1 MKIFCLAL
9 FAVLP
14 LPGRAGDFRVDFG
27 THLHIPVGS
36 QREGRKQV
44 EAILRQRLGPH
55 ARTAEVSL
63 ENASDDVRISLP
75 FFDGMDVL
83 SSWKLASGVASDA
96 QTLTLDGEA
105 EAPESGRL
113 FAEGEV
119 LEILSREGPRSL
131 RVRRGTSNTQAASHA
146 AGATVLLVSH
156 ESTAL
161 LVSARGELEF
171 LEEPSL
177 DASAKDHGSLAGER
191 QRFLDWWK
199 SPNPDAEIEDFAQ
212 LDRKHGGPPD
222 GWAWCVAWRQ
232 PHADPDSWHALVQPA
247 KRSWRFT
254 RDDVAEWKESF
265 DALGFPALAF
275 TIRKERAADFA
286 AWTASL
292 VGRRMA
298 IVLDRRSVLSL
309 ATVRSSLPGEGI
321 LASSGRA
328 FRAEEVRALL
338 AVLRAP
344 MFPWRSRFASWSC
357 RT

>member
-1 MKIFCLAL
+1 MKACCLAL
-9 FAVLP
+9 LAVLP
-14 LPGRAGDFRVDFG
+14 LPGRAGELRVDFG
-27 THLHIPVGS
+27 TQLHIPVGS

-55 ARTAEVSL
+55 ARSAEISL
-63 ENASDDVRISLP
+63 EKTDDYVHISLP
-75 FFDGMDVL
+75 FSEGMDVL
-83 SSWKLASGVASDA
+83 SSWKLAGAVASDA
-96 QTLTLDGEA
+96 RAFVLDGEDD
-105 EAPESGRL
+105 APESGWL

-119 LEILSREGPRSL
+119 LEILGREGPKSL
-131 RVRRGTSNTQAASHA
+131 RVRRGSSNTQATPHA

-171 LEEPSL
+171 LEEAPL
-177 DASAKDHGSLAGER
+177 DTSAKDHGSLAEER

-199 SPNPDAEIEDFAQ
+199 APNPDAEIEDFAQ

-232 PHADPDSWHALVQPA
+232 PHADPESWHALVQPA

-254 RDDVAEWKESF
+254 RDDVAEWKETF

-292 VGRRMA
+292 VGKRMA

-328 FRAEEVRALL
+328 FRTDEVRALL
-338 AVLRAP
+338 SILHAP
-344 MFPWRSRFASWSC
+344 ALPWRARFASCSC